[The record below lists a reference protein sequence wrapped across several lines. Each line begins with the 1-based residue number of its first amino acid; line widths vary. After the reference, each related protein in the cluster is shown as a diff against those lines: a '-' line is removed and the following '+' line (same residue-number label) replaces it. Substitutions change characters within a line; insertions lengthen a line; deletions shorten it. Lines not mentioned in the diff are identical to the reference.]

1 MSYTKLPKA
10 LRLERGY
17 IYIVIYNNLHIL
29 N

>member
-1 MSYTKLPKA
+1 MPYAKLSKA

-17 IYIVIYNNLHIL
+17 IYIVIYDNLHIL